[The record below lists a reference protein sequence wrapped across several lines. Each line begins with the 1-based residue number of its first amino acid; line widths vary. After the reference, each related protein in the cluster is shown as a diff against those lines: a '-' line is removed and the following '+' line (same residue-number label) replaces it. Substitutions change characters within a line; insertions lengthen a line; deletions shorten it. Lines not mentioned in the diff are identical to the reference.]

1 MRLSVSTSVMLF
13 LHHLVTL
20 EDEWYVVCTIFEY
33 IVCPSTYS
41 YRDYQLYDR
50 SAKIDFLLETI
61 IVTKVTFSKNVIIAA
76 MGQQTLGLEDTR
88 VG

>member
-1 MRLSVSTSVMLF
+1 MLF

-50 SAKIDFLLETI
+50 SAKIDFLRARDNYSHEGHFL
-61 IVTKVTFSKNVIIAA
+61 
-76 MGQQTLGLEDTR
+76 TR
-88 VG
+88 M